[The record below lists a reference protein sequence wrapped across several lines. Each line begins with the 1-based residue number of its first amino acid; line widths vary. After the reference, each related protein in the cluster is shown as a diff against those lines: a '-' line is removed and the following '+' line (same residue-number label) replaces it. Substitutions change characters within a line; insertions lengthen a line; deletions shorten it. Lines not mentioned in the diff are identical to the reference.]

1 MRILV
6 CALEAP
12 LPPVNGFRLHLSALL
27 KELRRDHQVFVL
39 ALRMPDQTGH
49 VDASDDM
56 RLLAYPRRR
65 PLRARSIAR
74 AIVGGQPPFV
84 DEVAALLRGPLH
96 EELERFRPEVV
107 HVTSGR
113 LAALGRDLRDR
124 ASVLA
129 ALDAW
134 HLNVEAEAIA
144 AAGVRR
150 PLLRELA
157 RRVRRFEAA
166 EFGRFGSVV
175 VVSERDR
182 EELLAL
188 DGSMRVAV
196 IPNGV
201 DLEAFAH
208 DGTARDPNRIIC
220 TGVMSYAP
228 NVTAADF
235 LARRVLPLVREV
247 HPDARVALVGRDPR
261 RDVVALSRLP
271 GVEVPGGV
279 PDLRPWLSGSRAYA
293 CPMLTGTG
301 IKNKLLEAM
310 ANGLPCVATPLALQG
325 LSVTPGEQVLVGRDE
340 REVAGHLVRLL
351 SDDAAAE
358 RIGRAGLEYVCAHH
372 NWAAAAD
379 AYVRVYSEVLSR

>member
-12 LPPVNGFRLHLSALL
+12 LPPVNGLRLHLSALL

-39 ALRMPDQTGH
+39 AIRMPDQTGH
-49 VDASDDM
+49 VDPGEGM
-56 RLLAYPRRR
+56 RLLAHPARR

-74 AIVGGQPPFV
+74 AIVRGQPPFV

-134 HLNVEAEAIA
+134 HLNVEAEAVA

-150 PLLRELA
+150 RLLHELA

-175 VVSERDR
+175 VVSDRDR

-188 DGSMRVAV
+188 DGSMKVAV

-208 DGTARDPNRIIC
+208 DGTARDPNRIIF

-247 HPDARVALVGRDPR
+247 HPGARVALVGRDPR
-261 RDVVALSRLP
+261 PEVLALQKLP
-271 GVEVPGGV
+271 GVEVPGEV
-279 PDLRPWLSGSRAYA
+279 PDLRPWLSGSRTYA

-340 REVAGHLVRLL
+340 HELAGHLGRLL
-351 SDDAAAE
+351 SDDKAAE
-358 RIGRAGLEYVCAHH
+358 QVGRAGLDYVRAHH
-372 NWAAAAD
+372 SWAAAAD
-379 AYVRVYSEVLSR
+379 AYVRVYSEVLSH

>member
-12 LPPVNGFRLHLSALL
+12 LPPVNGFRLHLSALI
-27 KELRRDHQVFVL
+27 KELRRNHQVFVL
-39 ALRMPDQTGH
+39 ALHMPDQSGH
-49 VDASDDM
+49 VEPSEGL
-56 RLLAYPRRR
+56 RLLAHPGRR

-74 AIVGGQPPFV
+74 AIVRGQPPFA
-84 DEVAALLRGPLH
+84 DEVAALFRGPLH

-124 ASVLA
+124 SSVLA

-134 HLNVEAEAIA
+134 HLNVEAEAVA
-144 AAGVRR
+144 ASGVRR
-150 PLLRELA
+150 RLLHELV

-166 EFGRFGSVV
+166 EFRRFGSVV

-188 DGSMRVAV
+188 DDSMNIAV

-201 DLEAFAH
+201 DLESFAH
-208 DGTARDPNRIIC
+208 DGASRDPNRIIF

-247 HPDARVALVGRDPR
+247 HLGARVALVGRDPR
-261 RDVVALSRLP
+261 PDVLALSRLP

-340 REVAGHLVRLL
+340 HEVASHLVRLL
-351 SDDAAAE
+351 SEDAAAE
-358 RIGRAGLEYVCAHH
+358 RIGRAGLEYVRAHH
-372 NWAAAAD
+372 NWAAVAD
-379 AYVRVYSEVLSR
+379 AYLRVYEDVLSG